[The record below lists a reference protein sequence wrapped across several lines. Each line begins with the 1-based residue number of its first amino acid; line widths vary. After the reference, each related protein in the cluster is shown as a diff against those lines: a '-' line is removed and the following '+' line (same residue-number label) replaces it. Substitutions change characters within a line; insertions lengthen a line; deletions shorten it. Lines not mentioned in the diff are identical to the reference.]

1 MISRLVA
8 RDFRNF
14 ENLDIAIPEGG
25 IAIIGENGQGKTN
38 LLEAVAYLSLLRS
51 VRDARDADVV
61 RFGAPV
67 FHVRAELEALPGSP
81 ASYNTVAVG
90 YERATKRKRASLDGV
105 EQARLTS
112 ALGAVPSVCFSPAD
126 TLLVAGGPGERRHYL
141 DVVLALN
148 SRPYLQALQQYRA
161 ALLRRN
167 AALRIAQRDGA
178 GSRGIAS
185 HADRVSVW
193 EPALAEHGGV
203 VTHLRHEFVQRHAE
217 RFTTLAA
224 AIGEQAPVTMRYIAS
239 AGMSASASAN
249 ASSEASADGEVP
261 NAAAQ
266 SAAFMDAYGSQRAL
280 EMRRGTTLVGPHRD
294 ELQLLLGGRELR
306 VFGSAGQQ
314 RSAAI
319 ALRLLE
325 LATRRDA
332 VGASPLLLLDD
343 PFAELDARRAA
354 RVLALLEESGVGQT
368 LLAVP
373 RVEDIP
379 PAFTRLERRY
389 MRDGVLSAMPAGVG
403 PVRDVSEAAETAT
416 TGVPA

>member
-1 MISRLVA
+1 MSVISRLVA

-14 ENLDIAIPEGG
+14 ESLDIVIPESG
-25 IAIIGENGQGKTN
+25 IAVIGDNGQGKTN

-51 VRDARDADVV
+51 MRGARDADVV

-67 FHVRAELEALPGSP
+67 FHVRAELRAPPNSP
-81 ASYNTVAVG
+81 AGYNSVAVG

-105 EQARLTS
+105 EQGRLTF

-126 TLLVAGGPGERRHYL
+126 TLLVAGGPGERRRYL
-141 DVVLALN
+141 DVMLSLT
-148 SRPYLQALQQYRA
+148 SRQYLQALQQYRA

-167 AALRIAQRDGA
+167 AALRLAQREGPRA
-178 GSRGIAS
+178 AAL
-185 HADRVSVW
+185 HVDRISVW
-193 EPALAEHGGV
+193 EPALAEHGSI
-203 VTHLRHEFVQRHAE
+203 VTSVRRAFVNRHADT
-217 RFTTLAA
+217 FTRLAA
-224 AIGEQAPVTMRYIAS
+224 AIGEESVVSMRYHPS
-239 AGMSASASAN
+239 AGGGAHDEDTPPASDLA
-249 ASSEASADGEVP
+249 
-261 NAAAQ
+261 
-266 SAAFMDAYGSQRAL
+266 AAFMDAYAAQRSV

-325 LATRRDA
+325 LTSLRDSI
-332 VGASPLLLLDD
+332 GSSPLLLLDD

-354 RVLALLEESGVGQT
+354 RVLSLLEESGVGQT

-373 RVEDIP
+373 RIEDIP
-379 PAFTRLERRY
+379 PAFTRLERRQ
-389 MRDGVLSAMPAGVG
+389 MTNGVLRDMPLPAPS
-403 PVRDVSEAAETAT
+403 PVIPDRDSSSFQPTDLT
-416 TGVPA
+416 S